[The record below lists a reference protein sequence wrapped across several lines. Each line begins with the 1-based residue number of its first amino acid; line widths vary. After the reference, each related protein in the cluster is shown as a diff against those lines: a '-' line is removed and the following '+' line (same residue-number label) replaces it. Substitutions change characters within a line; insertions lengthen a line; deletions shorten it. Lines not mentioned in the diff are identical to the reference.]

1 MGSNLWGDVLDMSEQ
16 EDDAVPDVSEQ
27 EDDAVPDVSR
37 QVDADEGL
45 TAIEHVDPE
54 ALDALVARASAVAA
68 DDGPAAEGERLPE
81 PTTHRV
87 DADKGLMGSADIT
100 GREPVV
106 RTATLAAPMSWGHL
120 EGVPADGDGGDEQ
133 VAYHRRLGASAYMV
147 CSLVAMLGVVVRLAA
162 KMSAKHQPTDHKPEI
177 PLDIMTTYPL
187 TTSLLG
193 LTKHVV
199 QPKIEGIACN
209 V

>member
-45 TAIEHVDPE
+45 MAIEHVDPE

-87 DADKGLMGSADIT
+87 DADEGLMGSADIT

-106 RTATLAAPMSWGHL
+106 RAATPAARDAQDVDRLRGDVLDMS
-120 EGVPADGDGGDEQ
+120 EQEDDAVPDVSRQVDADE
-133 VAYHRRLGASAYMV
+133 
-147 CSLVAMLGVVVRLAA
+147 
-162 KMSAKHQPTDHKPEI
+162 
-177 PLDIMTTYPL
+177 
-187 TTSLLG
+187 
-193 LTKHVV
+193 
-199 QPKIEGIACN
+199 
-209 V
+209 